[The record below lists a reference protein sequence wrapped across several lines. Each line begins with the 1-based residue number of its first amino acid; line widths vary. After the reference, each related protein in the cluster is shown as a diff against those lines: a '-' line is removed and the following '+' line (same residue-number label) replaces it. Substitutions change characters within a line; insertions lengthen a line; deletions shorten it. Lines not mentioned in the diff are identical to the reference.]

1 MWTEAARNI
10 GSDSS
15 AINQEVLDL
24 DCVFSGNSVLTIKVN
39 KEFFPLP
46 DFWVSMPK
54 RKGTQT
60 RHRNRQV
67 KVKGHEELPISCL
80 LIYEKG
86 QRTSQKLFAE
96 ITDYT
101 SMRLIFVCG
110 HMCVSVYGTHELVCL
125 CVFVESRGQPLMCSP
140 STMYFSVLLLLLLVS
155 HWTESH
161 QVGWAGRSKSTRGLP
176 FSAFWN

>member
-1 MWTEAARNI
+1 M
-10 GSDSS
+10 
-15 AINQEVLDL
+15 

-39 KEFFPLP
+39 KEFSPLP
-46 DFWVSMPK
+46 DFWVSMSK

-86 QRTSQKLFAE
+86 QQTSQKLFAE

-101 SMRLIFVCG
+101 SMRLIFVCV
-110 HMCVSVYGTHELVCL
+110 HMCVSMYGTHELVCL

-140 STMYFSVLLLLLLVS
+140 STMYFSVFLLLLLVS